1 VVAGFSIGT
10 EILDEIEN
18 ASVAFDR
25 NKVQVHIT
33 NQELII
39 NGVKQSDQVHSKV
52 IEKFF
57 KRPDNTINFNYRSHP

>member
-39 NGVKQSDQVHSKV
+39 NG
-52 IEKFF
+52 
-57 KRPDNTINFNYRSHP
+57 